1 MNSLKTLNLILSS
14 SKDGTKISCFFSR
27 LAKEQLAIRLKQ
39 SFGKFWRSFVVD
51 ECPDEKLDR
60 LQGHGIYSQS
70 AAARAV
76 SVKAPLP
83 SYHHAGFFRVSIAA
97 KTPA

>member
-1 MNSLKTLNLILSS
+1 MATSSLS
-14 SKDGTKISCFFSR
+14 
-27 LAKEQLAIRLKQ
+27 IRLKQ

-70 AAARAV
+70 AVARAV
-76 SVKAPLP
+76 SVKVPLP

-97 KTPA
+97 

>member
-1 MNSLKTLNLILSS
+1 MATPS
-14 SKDGTKISCFFSR
+14 FS
-27 LAKEQLAIRLKQ
+27 IRLKQ

-60 LQGHGIYSQS
+60 LQDHELYAQS

-76 SVKAPLP
+76 SVKVPLP

-97 KTPA
+97 